1 MSKKDKVI
9 MLDFWGSPFA
19 MRVKMA
25 LEEKGIEFEAREE
38 GDLLRNKSELLL
50 QSNPIYKKV
59 PVLLHNGK
67 PLCESL
73 VILNYIDETWP
84 SPPLL
89 PTSPYERSVAKFW
102 ADFVDKKVFD
112 GGRQIWTSE
121 GEALE
126 VAKKGFVESLRL
138 LEEALG
144 EKEFFAGE
152 KFGFVDIV
160 LIPHTSWFYAYEQFG
175 GFKVEDQCPKLSAW
189 MKRCLGRESVAKLLP
204 DSAKVCELVC
214 MLRKMNGI
222 E

>member
-1 MSKKDKVI
+1 MLMVKK
-9 MLDFWGSPFA
+9 
-19 MRVKMA
+19 
-25 LEEKGIEFEAREE
+25 
-38 GDLLRNKSELLL
+38 
-50 QSNPIYKKV
+50 
-59 PVLLHNGK
+59 
-67 PLCESL
+67 LCLKSL
-73 VILNYIDETWP
+73 VK
-84 SPPLL
+84 
-89 PTSPYERSVAKFW
+89 ERTGSSHINFGQNLQ
-102 ADFVDKKVFD
+102 VFD